1 MSAEFK
7 HNITEQTKGRIDGA
21 QTACTETVTRI
32 DLHIFRMAYYALFKR
47 FGYKHS
53 YTPFVVKGTQ
63 NS

>member
-1 MSAEFK
+1 MQ
-7 HNITEQTKGRIDGA
+7 HGA

-32 DLHIFRMAYYALFKR
+32 DLHIFRMAYYALFKL

-53 YTPFVVKGTQ
+53 YTPFAVKGTQ